1 MLRDRS
7 PACRGHSQG
16 VRVRHDLNR
25 RLPTGEFR
33 TMSETTIN
41 PNRALG
47 EKSDCSNDFT
57 CSGRAQECQFNTLV
71 SPSCL
76 SALSRRNSCLGQIA
90 CFRSE
95 EHTSELQSLLSNS
108 SAVFCLK
115 K

>member
-71 SPSCL
+71 SPSR
-76 SALSRRNSCLGQIA
+76 SA
-90 CFRSE
+90 
-95 EHTSELQSLLSNS
+95 EHTSELQSLMRISY
-108 SAVFCLK
+108 AVFSLK
-115 K
+115 KNTNT